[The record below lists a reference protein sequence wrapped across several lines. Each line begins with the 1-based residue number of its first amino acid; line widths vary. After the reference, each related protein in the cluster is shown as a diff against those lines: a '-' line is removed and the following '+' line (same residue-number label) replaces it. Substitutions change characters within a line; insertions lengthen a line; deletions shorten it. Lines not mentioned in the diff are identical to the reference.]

1 MGAVPA
7 ELLSPLALGL
17 LGLCI
22 GSFLNVVIHRLPLM
36 LERQWWAEVAQHLA
50 DEAVMAGAR
59 SGRRPTPHGP
69 SRPPITPSLS
79 RPSKRCRT

>member
-50 DEAVMAGAR
+50 DAQSWRRTLGLAPDAALPEGRIDHAVAIVASNWR
-59 SGRRPTPHGP
+59 
-69 SRPPITPSLS
+69 
-79 RPSKRCRT
+79 